1 MKNKIVERLYLE
13 KGFVSGEE
21 ISKEHGLSRTA
32 IWKHIKALREDGYE
46 IESRTKKG
54 YMLIS
59 RPDNIDFDQMQKDLQ
74 TSIIGKE
81 MFYYESLE
89 STNTRAKEIAFQAKE
104 GSLVIAEEQTS
115 GKGRMGRV
123 WSSPKNKGIY
133 MSVILKPNT
142 DPVNVARLTLLGA
155 AAINLALKDI
165 GIKSEIKWPN
175 DVVINGKKVA
185 GVLTEMHSELGVINY
200 VILGIGINA
209 NLNLDQI
216 PEDLKEKATSLKAIK
231 GEKIDR
237 RELFVRLVTRI
248 DELYKEFIQ
257 TGEINGTIQI
267 CKDNSAVIGKE
278 IHVHQGKEKR
288 QGRAIELNKNG
299 ELLVEFETG
308 VENLFSGEI
317 SIRGQEGYI

>member
-123 WSSPKNKGIY
+123 WSSPKNKGVY

-248 DELYKEFIQ
+248 DELYKEFIL
-257 TGEINGTIQI
+257 TGEIDGTIQI

>member
-32 IWKHIKALREDGYE
+32 IWKYIKALREDGYE

-89 STNTRAKEIAFQAKE
+89 STNTRAKEIAFQAIE
-104 GSLVIAEEQTS
+104 GSLVIAEEQTA
-115 GKGRMGRV
+115 GKGRMGRA

-185 GVLTEMHSELGVINY
+185 GVLTEMHSELGIINY

-216 PEDLKEKATSLKAIK
+216 PEELKEKATSLKAIK

-248 DELYKEFIQ
+248 DQLYAEFIQ
-257 TGEINGTIQI
+257 TGEIDGAIQI

-278 IHVHQGKEKR
+278 IDVYQGKEKR